1 MYRKHLFDLFLLAP
15 DMGGGTAGGTTP
27 TGGATPTGAEANG
40 AQQNAA
46 QAATLEA
53 ITARED
59 VIKWANSMADQRVSK
74 ALETAR
80 AKWEQEATQQQ
91 DEAKKLEKMT
101 AAEREKYEFQKE
113 RDAFEQQKAEFEHK
127 SLAMEAAKQMIDAG
141 LPDLSA
147 YITGKDAAETAQNI
161 AAVTKVLGAWKQ
173 TAITAAMGGTTPKD
187 TTQTHT
193 KYTRADIEKMTTE
206 EINKAWKSGL
216 IDLTR

>member
-27 TGGATPTGAEANG
+27 TGGATPAGADPNATQQAT
-40 AQQNAA
+40 AQ
-46 QAATLEA
+46 ATLEE

-113 RDAFEQQKAEFEHK
+113 KSAFEQQRAEFEHK
-127 SLAMEAAKQMIDAG
+127 SLAMEAAKQMLDAG

-161 AAVTKVLGAWKQ
+161 ANVTKLLGAWKQ
-173 TAITAAMGGTTPKD
+173 TALQQAMGGTTPKD
-187 TTQTHT
+187 TTQTHA

-206 EINKAWKSGL
+206 EINKAWKDGL